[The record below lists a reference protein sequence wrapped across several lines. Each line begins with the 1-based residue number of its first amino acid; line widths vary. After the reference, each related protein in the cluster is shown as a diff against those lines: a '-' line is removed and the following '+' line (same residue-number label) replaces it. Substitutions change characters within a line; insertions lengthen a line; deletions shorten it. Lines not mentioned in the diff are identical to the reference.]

1 MPRLTSLV
9 LGSSIRQSVCTWGSV
24 REINSPS
31 GTKSLH
37 TLTNIT
43 SKNSVKIRLG
53 PIKAVSDPLAAGANL
68 ASELG
73 IQVTETGRSASKFS

>member
-1 MPRLTSLV
+1 MPRLASLV
-9 LGSSIRQSVCTWGSV
+9 PGSSVRQSVCPWGSV

-37 TLTNIT
+37 ELTNIT
-43 SKNSVKIRLG
+43 SKNAVKIRSG
-53 PIKAVSDPLAAGANL
+53 PIKAVSDPLAAGVNL

-73 IQVTETGRSASKFS
+73 IQVTETGRSACNFL